1 MSYLAKLSFRV
12 KLLILTSLLLATTS
26 GTLAVALYSAQKAEL
41 EAALTRDLETSLH
54 VLADE
59 MNEGAVTMTY
69 STTSEGNLRQ
79 PVVPLFPGDIPAG
92 MVDSVTAQTGAFATI
107 FRWDAAQGEFVRQ
120 MTSVRRADGTR
131 AVGTVLGKD
140 GPVHPVLAAGRT
152 FVGDAPILGLP
163 HLTVYEP
170 VMNASGSVVGAL
182 FVGVSRAKLDEALAL
197 ILWKGVAIVAASFVI
212 GLLLAYL
219 LITRLLR
226 PLGSTA
232 TALQRLAARD
242 FDVAVPQVAA
252 RDEIGH
258 IVASVEQFRQDLS
271 LADSA
276 ALREREAAADRER
289 QRAEQSR
296 VVTDISEALSRLAD
310 GDLTSGIDS
319 PEGNPFPAE
328 YESLRQ
334 SFNDAMERIAE
345 ALGRIQSV
353 ADGVRAGSVEI
364 ADASRQLF
372 ARAENQ
378 AATLEQSAAALNE
391 LTESVRATA
400 GRASRAET
408 ASRDNRGAAEEGA
421 RIVREAVSAMR
432 GIERSSDQI
441 TRIIGVIDDIAFQT
455 NLLALNAGV
464 EAARA
469 GDAGRGFAVVASE
482 VRLLAQRA
490 SDSAREI
497 KGLIA
502 DSAAQVEAGSQLVTR
517 TGDSLEGILG
527 RANDAALIVAEIAS
541 AASEQA
547 IGLDE
552 VNAGVTQLDHVT
564 QQNAASAEETTAT
577 AATLQQRAEDL
588 MAALN
593 GFRLPGQMVR
603 AAAPAQ
609 ATPVNDWAAQA
620 RDALGMTRMQPLRS
634 AKTAAAGG
642 SWKSF

>member
-1 MSYLAKLSFRV
+1 MSYLATLSFRV
-12 KLLILTSLLLATTS
+12 KLLFLTSTLIAAIA
-26 GTLAVALYSAQKAEL
+26 GTLTAAFYSAHKTEL
-41 EAALTRDLETSLH
+41 ESVLTGDLEMGLR

-59 MNEGAVTMTY
+59 LGEGGIMLTHQ
-69 STTSEGNLRQ
+69 TTPEGTLRK
-79 PVVPLFPGDIPAG
+79 PVMPGIPTDIPATT
-92 MVDSVTAQTGAFATI
+92 VDSVTSQTGAFATI

-120 MTSVRRADGTR
+120 MTSVKRADGAR
-131 AVGTVLGKD
+131 AAGTVLGKD
-140 GPVHPVLAAGRT
+140 GPVHADLVAGRT
-152 FVGDAPILGLP
+152 FVGDAHILGLP
-163 HLTVYEP
+163 HLAIYEP
-170 VMNASGSVVGAL
+170 VLNAGGSVVGAL
-182 FVGVSRAKLDEALAL
+182 FVGVSREKLDTALTVTL
-197 ILWKGVAIVAASFVI
+197 VRTVAIAALGIAASL
-212 GLLLAYL
+212 GLSYL
-219 LITRLLR
+219 LVTRLLT
-226 PLGSTA
+226 PLRA
-232 TALQRLAARD
+232 TSSALQQLAQRD
-242 FDVAVPQVAA
+242 FDAALPHVTA
-252 RDEIGH
+252 RDEIGQ
-258 IVASVEQFRQDLS
+258 IVGSVAQFRQDLAN
-271 LADSA
+271 ADRA
-276 ALREREAAADRER
+276 AERERAAQADRDR
-289 QRAEQSR
+289 QRLDQNR
-296 VVTDISEALSRLAD
+296 VVGDISGALARLAD

-319 PEGNPFPAE
+319 PDHDPFPAE

-408 ASRDNRGAAEEGA
+408 ASRDNRTAAEEGA
-421 RIVREAVSAMR
+421 RIVREAVAAMR

-527 RANDAALIVAEIAS
+527 RASDASSVVAEIAS

-593 GFRLPGQMVR
+593 GFRLPGQMIR
-603 AAAPAQ
+603 ASGAAPSA
-609 ATPVNDWAAQA
+609 PVNDWAAQA
-620 RDALGMTRMQPLRS
+620 RDALGMTRMPPLRS
-634 AKTAAAGG
+634 AKASAAGG
-642 SWKSF
+642 NWKSF